1 HSGRTIAGGDDL
13 VGIIGGDHAQ
23 GEDPSQFLHRFA
35 NSVFKRRTMAV
46 PRLEEIL
53 LHQMGDN
60 LGIRFG
66 GERVTF
72 FDELALQGEIVLD
85 NAVMHDHDAAAAV
98 AMGMSI
104 LFAGAAMRGPAGVAN
119 AIGAV
124 EGLCADDFLQV
135 PQLAFRAADLESVAV
150 AGYGDSGGIVSAIF
164 QPSQAINDDRDDLLF
179 ANVAD
184 DATHKS

>member
-1 HSGRTIAGGDDL
+1 
-13 VGIIGGDHAQ
+13 
-23 GEDPSQFLHRFA
+23 
-35 NSVFKRRTMAV
+35 MAV
-46 PRLEEIL
+46 PGLQEIL
-53 LHQMGDN
+53 LHQMGDD
-60 LGIRFG
+60 LGIGFG
-66 GERVTF
+66 AELVAF

-85 NAVMHDHDAAAAV
+85 NAVMHDHDAAGAV

-104 LFAGAAMRGPAGVAN
+104 LFAGAAVRGPAGVAN